1 MPDRTGERI
10 ERLLQAS
17 APGNKLPG
25 FHHGLINP
33 CIGNIMFN
41 KGRDPDA
48 VIIFPLA
55 KGKSIKSQKGEKVQ
69 GSGGVNGSHKCF
81 SRSMRPSR
89 VKVTPSASNSI
100 RCSPGAKR

>member
-1 MPDRTGERI
+1 MPDSDWGKG
-10 ERLLQAS
+10 LSAYFKPP

-55 KGKSIKSQKGEKVQ
+55 KGKSIKSQKGGE
-69 GSGGVNGSHKCF
+69 GSRFRWRKRIPQVFLQIN
-81 SRSMRPSR
+81 
-89 VKVTPSASNSI
+89 ASV
-100 RCSPGAKR
+100 